1 MIARVWRGSTRAED
15 ATAYAEYMG
24 GTGGQA
30 LADTP
35 GNRGVYMLRRLM
47 GDTAEFVMLSLW
59 ESEEAVHAFAGEDI
73 SVAVF
78 FPEDDRFL
86 TDRSSPCRITR
97 SSRPEAS
104 SELENG
110 QV

>member
-1 MIARVWRGSTRAED
+1 MIARMWRGATRAED
-15 ATAYAEYMG
+15 AQAYAEYMG
-24 GTGGQA
+24 GTGGRA

-35 GNRGVYMLRRLM
+35 GNRGVYMLRRVV

-59 ESEEAVHAFAGEDI
+59 DSEDAIRAFAGDDI

-86 TDRSSPCRITR
+86 IDR
-97 SSRPEAS
+97 
-104 SELENG
+104 ELAVTHYEVVERRG
-110 QV
+110 LV

>member
-24 GTGGQA
+24 GTGGRA

-35 GNRGVYMLRRLM
+35 GNRGVYMLRRVV
-47 GDTAEFVMLSLW
+47 GDAAEFVMFSLW
-59 ESEEAVHAFAGEDI
+59 ESEDAIHAFAGADI

-86 TDRSSPCRITR
+86 IDRELTVSHYEVVETR
-97 SSRPEAS
+97 G
-104 SELENG
+104 L
-110 QV
+110 V

>member
-1 MIARVWRGSTRAED
+1 MMARVWRGSTRAED

-59 ESEEAVHAFAGEDI
+59 ESEEAIRAFAGEDI

-86 TDRSSPCRITR
+86 TDRELTVSHYEVVETR
-97 SSRPEAS
+97 G
-104 SELENG
+104 L
-110 QV
+110 V